1 MTREEAI
8 NELIEMC
15 KYINGN
21 IEIRSKQYKALN
33 MAIEALKQPERK
45 RGKWKQQTEPLGA
58 YEVECAVCSVCNECF
73 DLAEDY
79 SIEDIR
85 ELFAYFPSCG
95 AKMDEED

>member
-33 MAIEALKQPERK
+33 MAIEALKQPEIIRCAGCHYYADGHCDMHHMGTSPDDYCSYAV
-45 RGKWKQQTEPLGA
+45 GK
-58 YEVECAVCSVCNECF
+58 YN
-73 DLAEDY
+73 
-79 SIEDIR
+79 I
-85 ELFAYFPSCG
+85 
-95 AKMDEED
+95 